1 MEWGFHYAGPREKTI
16 NPKCLTCLA
25 GLQKECPTHATNFTE
40 SCAHCKVAKGGPC
53 QAHWGLEAAL
63 GAYSPDDAE
72 SKVDYEFAKVLVL
85 AEAPSARPNIV
96 VTMRGDGSVA
106 KDGHRELSIRIDART

>member
-25 GLQKECPTHATNFTE
+25 GLQKECPTHATSFTD

-63 GAYSPDDAE
+63 SAYSPEDGE
-72 SKVDYEFAKVLVL
+72 SKADYEFAKVLVL
-85 AEAPSARPNIV
+85 GEAPSTRPNIV

-106 KDGHRELSIRIDART
+106 KDHHRELSIRIDARL